1 MIQLKYRF
9 DHPLRPKGSCYLEAG
24 IIILRMGEPEGEPLD
39 SHVYRTSSTGS
50 IIQGRIKEMAPG
62 GPAPFCGLSN
72 TVFQHYMFNME
83 SRYFLHLS
91 VQKALDFISK
101 NFNLKN
107 CFQGGAWT
115 RTSLEKCVARSS
127 DRRCRAHNAIVYYIS
142 RPPLSQNPPSAPVI
156 IPCSNWQECFFLEV
170 KNPHNS
176 GGRGI

>member
-50 IIQGRIKEMAPG
+50 IIQGRIKEMAR
-62 GPAPFCGLSN
+62 GLSN

-83 SRYFLHLS
+83 SRYFVHLS

-107 CFQGGAWT
+107 CFQGGA
-115 RTSLEKCVARSS
+115 
-127 DRRCRAHNAIVYYIS
+127 
-142 RPPLSQNPPSAPVI
+142 
-156 IPCSNWQECFFLEV
+156 
-170 KNPHNS
+170 
-176 GGRGI
+176 